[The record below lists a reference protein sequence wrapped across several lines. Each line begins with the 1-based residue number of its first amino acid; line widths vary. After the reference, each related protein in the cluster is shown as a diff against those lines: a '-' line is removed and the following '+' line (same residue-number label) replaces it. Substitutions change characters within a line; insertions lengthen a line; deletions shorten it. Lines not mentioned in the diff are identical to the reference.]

1 MFLSLEGYNNRFDGN
16 VGKGTDVIG
25 GDLMVAVVDDSF
37 GNDIEFISEENFGSS
52 VVVNIDETG
61 GNNSEFIKVVDAAE
75 VIVEDLLVFACVDDR
90 VGEVIAK
97 EDKIVVSDR
106 VGDDREVREDDN
118 LDTPDREDIVIFDT
132 IVAEEDNVK
141 FKEEVNI

>member
-1 MFLSLEGYNNRFDGN
+1 
-16 VGKGTDVIG
+16 
-25 GDLMVAVVDDSF
+25 MVAVVDDSF

-52 VVVNIDETG
+52 VVVNVDETG
-61 GNNSEFIKVVDAAE
+61 ENNSEVIKVVDAAE

-97 EDKIVVSDR
+97 EDKIVVGDR

-118 LDTPDREDIVIFDT
+118 VDTPDREDIVIFDT

-141 FKEEVNI
+141 FKEEVNIWEVIVDE

>member
-1 MFLSLEGYNNRFDGN
+1 
-16 VGKGTDVIG
+16 
-25 GDLMVAVVDDSF
+25 MVAVVDDSF

-97 EDKIVVSDR
+97 EDKIVVGDR

-118 LDTPDREDIVIFDT
+118 VDTPDREDIVIFDT
-132 IVAEEDNVK
+132 IVAEEDNVE
-141 FKEEVNI
+141 FKEEDNV